1 MTDFSTNK
9 KPAAGC
15 FWPVWQCRK
24 MLTFQGSRVAALRAV
39 LIFQTLLSFKEQR
52 SIKVSRVCSGTEE
65 GKLLFTRKEKLIL
78 PREAGLS
85 IKSLPVWTS
94 HCRETELTD
103 VPVATAIWGNKSLF
117 QMFSQISIHLL
128 NIYCM

>member
-1 MTDFSTNK
+1 MFLACLAMSQNADVS
-9 KPAAGC
+9 
-15 FWPVWQCRK
+15 R
-24 MLTFQGSRVAALRAV
+24 LRVAALRAV

-52 SIKVSRVCSGTEE
+52 SIKVSRVCSGTAE

-94 HCRETELTD
+94 HCRETQLTD
-103 VPVATAIWGNKSLF
+103 VTVAATIWGNKSLF
-117 QMFSQISIHLL
+117 KCFHKSV
-128 NIYCM
+128 YV